1 MYRLSA
7 LEASREVGLP
17 CPPVCPTSVANVESA
32 LTRRR
37 FHSVRAPQAP
47 GLVMSVLVDAE
58 AFPSYHGLKSP
69 CSHFQSI
76 WNLCHCCGF
85 MYFSKYIYRFT
96 GSGEIPNQ
104 RVWKFIPERH
114 KYCYVPTGMVKW
126 MTVKVLVTQSC
137 PALCD
142 PMGCGLPGSSV
153 LLEYV
158 TIPFSRGSSQP
169 RDQPSCPALQ
179 EDSLLSEPSD
189 KCLLK
194 IIEINIFQVIVFL

>member
-1 MYRLSA
+1 
-7 LEASREVGLP
+7 
-17 CPPVCPTSVANVESA
+17 
-32 LTRRR
+32 
-37 FHSVRAPQAP
+37 
-47 GLVMSVLVDAE
+47 
-58 AFPSYHGLKSP
+58 
-69 CSHFQSI
+69 
-76 WNLCHCCGF
+76 
-85 MYFSKYIYRFT
+85 
-96 GSGEIPNQ
+96 
-104 RVWKFIPERH
+104 
-114 KYCYVPTGMVKW
+114 